1 MPPGSRTY
9 TARDRIYAWARSS
22 DGSFNVVE
30 NARGEFYWYDAEGQ
44 LTDAAYQVQNALT
57 APTDWQ
63 REEHFQY
70 DQLGNRKQVARYG
83 NSWQQWTRRDNGL
96 NQIKDTPPWAG
107 WVTHEDSYA
116 PQSPGHNNGNLVTDG
131 YMSANYNALNQ
142 PNWMYGNARASGNSL
157 NFGHDPLGRCV
168 IRWDSLGST
177 YLYYDGWN
185 LITEG
190 SRFDQPIRQYIHGAR
205 VDEIVWSK
213 VVTSG
218 VVAYHHYDARTH
230 CMMLTGTGQNII
242 EQYDYDAFGRVYAYN
257 ATGAALT
264 VGGRP
269 GSPFG
274 NRFLF
279 TGREWL
285 WDLGMYDYRHRHY
298 NPELGRFL
306 QPDPKHFGAGDYNLY
321 RYCHNDP
328 VNTCDPFGL
337 VEVEIAFRA
346 FIPQATILNYHGDN
360 RSFTT
365 DSGASSRVAVT
376 IRVET
381 DSSKNGGS
389 AVVGTPSIIISPTR
403 NSSSEEKTA
412 TGPLLPSVG
421 VSRDA
426 DGNVSVGI
434 GMNVRNPL
442 APQVGSGIMSN
453 VSIGVNANGTQG
465 SVTGTISRTPSF
477 EANFTTAGGSVNVP
491 LQEAPKSTIPFALGL
506 QRTNQINKKTRLP

>member
-9 TARDRIYAWARSS
+9 TARTYVRDARDRIYAFAKGS
-22 DGSFNVVE
+22 DASINPME
-30 NARGEFYWYDAEGQ
+30 NGRGDYFWYDAEGQ
-44 LTDAAYQVQNALT
+44 LTDAGYQALNPLT
-57 APTDWQ
+57 APSGYQ
-63 REEHFQY
+63 REDHFQY

-83 NSWQQWTRRDNGL
+83 NSWQQWTGRDNGL

-157 NFGHDPLGRCV
+157 NFGYDPLGRCV
-168 IRWDSLGST
+168 KRWDSLGST

-242 EQYDYDAFGRVYAYN
+242 EQYDYDAFGCVYAYN
-257 ATGAALT
+257 TAGAALT

-269 GSPFG
+269 GSPYG

-285 WDLGMYDYRHRHY
+285 WDLGVYDYRHRHY

-306 QPDPKHFGAGDYNLY
+306 QPDPKHFAARDYNLY
-321 RYCHNDP
+321 RYCHNDA
-328 VNTCDPFGL
+328 VNRQDPLGLTDVVYDKEALNLAVRMTITLTQLANGDSEKQTRGDGLSRTIVYFRDSAGNLDHTKQDFGKIVPTADGGKMRNETVDL
-337 VEVEIAFRA
+337 GKGNTPA
-346 FIPQATILNYHGDN
+346 ATSHVHGD
-360 RSFTT
+360 
-365 DSGASSRVAVT
+365 SRYDEPSTGKQGDIAGVM
-376 IRVET
+376 
-381 DSSKNGGS
+381 SSKAPMAFSG
-389 AVVGTPSIIISPTR
+389 PKL
-403 NSSSEEKTA
+403 SEEKRV
-412 TGPLLPSVG
+412 LVL
-421 VSRDA
+421 
-426 DGNVSVGI
+426 I
-434 GMNVRNPL
+434 
-442 APQVGSGIMSN
+442 PQK
-453 VSIGVNANGTQG
+453 
-465 SVTGTISRTPSF
+465 
-477 EANFTTAGGSVNVP
+477 E
-491 LQEAPKSTIPFALGL
+491 KGL
-506 QRTNQINKKTRLP
+506 EPRREYRRYP

>member
-1 MPPGSRTY
+1 
-9 TARDRIYAWARSS
+9 
-22 DGSFNVVE
+22 
-30 NARGEFYWYDAEGQ
+30 
-44 LTDAAYQVQNALT
+44 
-57 APTDWQ
+57 
-63 REEHFQY
+63 
-70 DQLGNRKQVARYG
+70 
-83 NSWQQWTRRDNGL
+83 
-96 NQIKDTPPWAG
+96 
-107 WVTHEDSYA
+107 
-116 PQSPGHNNGNLVTDG
+116 
-131 YMSANYNALNQ
+131 MSANYNALNQ

-230 CMMLTGTGQNII
+230 CMMLTGMAQNII

-257 ATGAALT
+257 AAGAALT

-269 GSPFG
+269 GSPYG

-285 WDLGMYDYRHRHY
+285 WDLGVYDYRHRHY

-328 VNTCDPFGL
+328 INRVDPTGLQEWMNEFVADAERSSGANLFQQRGANLFKGVNEGVQGGFRVG
-337 VEVEIAFRA
+337 VEVGKEYVKIEAGGRLTEGALGAAGFVLKGLSKVEARA
-346 FIPQATILNYHGDN
+346 AVADLEVGTAQTAGALKAVNRATKEGVT
-360 RSFTT
+360 SVSQT
-365 DSGASSRVAVT
+365 GADVVVQTARPG
-376 IRVET
+376 
-381 DSSKNGGS
+381 KNGIQVMESVVRPDGS
-389 AVVGTPSIIISPTR
+389 KTVVQRAYDS
-403 NSSSEEKTA
+403 
-412 TGPLLPSVG
+412 
-421 VSRDA
+421 
-426 DGNVSVGI
+426 DGKLVHVDI
-434 GMNVRNPL
+434 KR
-442 APQVGSGIMSN
+442 
-453 VSIGVNANGTQG
+453 
-465 SVTGTISRTPSF
+465 
-477 EANFTTAGGSVNVP
+477 
-491 LQEAPKSTIPFALGL
+491 
-506 QRTNQINKKTRLP
+506 